1 VIYYYVESKRIDE
14 VMYLCKSLKLHVLT
28 NKKDIHGNAVN
39 EGLVSTLISNQPR
52 RFKKEIRNIA
62 PSAVILDN
70 DSTSARGQWIARNYK
85 SYLISELQINTRAR
99 YFARSKAG
107 FIGNKFFKV
116 MHRLAGITGLLYGV
130 EINMHDFSTKTYLR
144 LLRDRFCFNY
154 KPHTSLPGWYCNK
167 IIVQNDEIKR
177 LYNENNFSHDKVINI
192 GSPHE
197 DYLSELCKN
206 TNNITT
212 DIDVL
217 LFSQPFYLRGFD
229 DWIDEVGDLVDDCY
243 NNGLKLVIKLHPGDD
258 IRKYSLFKDRCAFDT
273 SDGSSQGIVNL
284 LRRSRLIVIKHSTVM
299 IQSLLCRKPI
309 AFINYRNVLPFL
321 DGEIDFL
328 DSMILTRKGDVKSIF
343 DASSVEIESV
353 MEFQEM
359 KLSKIARFDT
369 KSISR
374 LSTLLYDD
382 ELVLG

>member
-1 VIYYYVESKRIDE
+1 
-14 VMYLCKSLKLHVLT
+14 
-28 NKKDIHGNAVN
+28 
-39 EGLVSTLISNQPR
+39 
-52 RFKKEIRNIA
+52 
-62 PSAVILDN
+62 
-70 DSTSARGQWIARNYK
+70 
-85 SYLISELQINTRAR
+85 
-99 YFARSKAG
+99 
-107 FIGNKFFKV
+107 
-116 MHRLAGITGLLYGV
+116 LAGITGFLYDV
-130 EINMHDFSTKTYLR
+130 EINMHDFSIKTYLR
-144 LLRDRFCFNY
+144 LIRDRFFFNY

-177 LYNENNFSHDKVINI
+177 LYNENNFSKDKVINI

-258 IRKYSLFKDRCAFDT
+258 MSKYSLFKDRCTFDT

-284 LRRSRLIVIKHSTVM
+284 LQRSKLIVIKHSTVM

-328 DSMILTRKGDVKSIF
+328 DSMILTREGDVKSIF